1 VDVHCHLAD
10 PQFADDEDAVLDE
23 AINTHKMEYI
33 ICNGIDPATNRHTL
47 GLAERYPHIVLPAV
61 GIYPLHACCH
71 QLDLEAL
78 AANAKNVPPVE
89 RFDVDEEIEFIRNCA
104 QNGRIAAIGECGLD
118 RYFVSKDN
126 KPAME
131 EQERVLRE
139 LMKVASLKLNI
150 NLLLDYSVF
159 AVIQIGKA
167 YDIPLILHS
176 LRAEGSVFRMLQ
188 EEKVT
193 KANFHCFCGKV
204 STVGYR
210 TATFYLMW
218 CRL

>member
-1 VDVHCHLAD
+1 
-10 PQFADDEDAVLDE
+10 
-23 AINTHKMEYI
+23 
-33 ICNGIDPATNRHTL
+33 
-47 GLAERYPHIVLPAV
+47 
-61 GIYPLHACCH
+61 
-71 QLDLEAL
+71 
-78 AANAKNVPPVE
+78 
-89 RFDVDEEIEFIRNCA
+89 
-104 QNGRIAAIGECGLD
+104 
-118 RYFVSKDN
+118 
-126 KPAME
+126 
-131 EQERVLRE
+131 
-139 LMKVASLKLNI
+139 
-150 NLLLDYSVF
+150 LDYSVF